1 VFDFGLNGKQ
11 PTNQPLLDWL
21 AVELMENGWSQKHIH
36 RLIVTSRTYRLAS
49 SQGIGVRGQ
58 ESGVTNQGIDPENKY
73 YWRQNPRRMEAEI
86 VRDATLYVAGSLDMA
101 MGGPDIDQNTGLT
114 SNRRSIYFRS
124 TKEKKMQFLSLFDSA
139 NVVECYRRSES
150 IAPQQALA
158 MANSSLTLAQSR
170 LLAQKLSEE
179 VSAAKLQA
187 DEWDQKFVQ
196 EAFDTILNR
205 PPSSDEQT
213 TCVTFLSE
221 QAQRLA
227 APGLSAFTA
236 GPVAS
241 VQPST
246 DPKQRARENLVHV
259 LMNHNDFLTVR

>member
-1 VFDFGLNGKQ
+1 
-11 PTNQPLLDWL
+11 
-21 AVELMENGWSQKHIH
+21 
-36 RLIVTSRTYRLAS
+36 
-49 SQGIGVRGQ
+49 
-58 ESGVTNQGIDPENKY
+58 
-73 YWRQNPRRMEAEI
+73 MEAEI
-86 VRDATLYVAGSLDMA
+86 VRDATLYVAGSLDVTL
-101 MGGPDIDQNTGLT
+101 GGPDIDQMTGLT

-170 LLAQKLSEE
+170 LLAKKLSEALA
-179 VSAAKLQA
+179 AAKSPAEEL
-187 DEWDQKFVQ
+187 DQRFVQ
-196 EAFDTILNR
+196 DAFATILSR
-205 PPSSDEQT
+205 PPSSDEQA
-213 TCVTFLSE
+213 TCASFLSE

-227 APGLSAFTA
+227 GPGLSAFTA
-236 GPVAS
+236 GPAAS
-241 VQPST
+241 IPPSA